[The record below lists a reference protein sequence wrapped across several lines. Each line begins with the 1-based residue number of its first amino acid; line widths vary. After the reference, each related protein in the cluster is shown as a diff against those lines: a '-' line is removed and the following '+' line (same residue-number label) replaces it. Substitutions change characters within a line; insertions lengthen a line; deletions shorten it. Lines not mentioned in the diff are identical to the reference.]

1 MESSHGCCCGC
12 RLQYIR
18 LNVLTDATVTDQGP
32 IVGKAHLLARYRKS
46 IDAENVMIFADI
58 YCKHGAP
65 MTPRSLH
72 TVAREMIGRGMADA
86 LIVDGA
92 DSSQPAPMEKIQAV
106 RNAVPET
113 LFSWQR
119 NDSQYY

>member
-1 MESSHGCCCGC
+1 
-12 RLQYIR
+12 
-18 LNVLTDATVTDQGP
+18 
-32 IVGKAHLLARYRKS
+32 
-46 IDAENVMIFADI
+46 MIFADI

-113 LFSWQR
+113 PIFLGSGMTVNTTDYLKTADGCVFGYGTKPSGDM
-119 NDSQYY
+119 NDLVDGPTVRQFMRQVKQL